1 MSIMSGLKSLINK
14 KAAMRTAVGVAAT
27 VSAASI
33 VNDSMGIMEASHTV
47 EHHAKTINGHA
58 NLAARILEIDRNQL
72 VNTNYL
78 RLASTIDDYL
88 TGRTDELH
96 IDPSMFGTAEAVTAE
111 SQPDLDPR
119 AAEAAKNI
127 TGMIQSSLESEK
139 DDNVSE
145 SPTNVVDFTSLIKA
159 AASEDV
165 SKILNSEKS
174 HIEKSSN
181 IAPPKT
187 TTAKEADKEV
197 KEVKEVKYIKETK
210 DVKEVKE
217 VKDVKDVPEIKEASK
232 IEDVKRHDEDHLD
245 EAVDTDLKKAAKIED
260 KKSVDTSGLLDALNE
275 SRAESIEKSN
285 DQEYVSEIDNN
296 KVEDHSTDQQAEHVT
311 QSEENRIEESPKSET
326 VEEIKS
332 DQSEIATSTS
342 EPSQDS
348 KDLETE
354 VHGSMKIDIAVEYAN
369 HHRLADFVV
378 IKETTGVRKSDG
390 SIEWSPVEFTK
401 DDLPADFKK
410 SDLLKR
416 AEFVNPEFKATYL
429 PSEERSVV
437 QDKLTMRS
445 LAGKKKESDKI
456 SSRKIILKSENGE
469 VLQEI
474 NQDSNAK
481 TISIP
486 REIGRFYTDIE
497 NVDYEDKDIE
507 IVYQERYQE
516 VSEIVDYNV
525 KDVDEEDNVINEYKK
540 SVSIVKQIDKSKN
553 MVLSTNEEEAANS
566 LDQEDLD
573 GYEKV
578 DRIIDY
584 SNRSII
590 RKFRKVVSIDHVVEP
605 DVDDIDSPLDL
616 SAKRVKEVSDQKL
629 SSIPTLS
636 NRAEYSKY
644 TSINDFDSDLLDRNI
659 ISDLVFELS
668 DGTYSEQDS
677 DKILRP
683 SRYSTKLV
691 ELNNRFTDRM
701 IERINDFRRSL
712 GLREVSKQPL
722 TLAQERMY
730 ASHVIYNYLA
740 NDHSSSKINDI
751 YKGEL
756 NVLRRESMQPVHKLK
771 TASQYL
777 TPEAVADSMFRS
789 ILNEST
795 SYLTQDGGETGHLE
809 QLIDPEVKTVYA
821 GMFVGDYL
829 KTEQQIQMADRIVSA
844 GSLNDYSISTT
855 LQYYK

>member
-33 VNDSMGIMEASHTV
+33 VNDSMGIMEASTTV

-88 TGRTDELH
+88 TGKTEELH
-96 IDPSMFGTAEAVTAE
+96 IDPSMFGTAEAVTTDN
-111 SQPDLDPR
+111 QPDLDPR

-127 TGMIQSSLESEK
+127 TSMIQSSLDSEK
-139 DDNVSE
+139 DENVSE
-145 SPTNVVDFTSLIKA
+145 TPTNVVDFTSMIKA

-165 SKILNSEKS
+165 SKIVNIEKA

-181 IAPPKT
+181 IAPPTSK
-187 TTAKEADKEV
+187 ASESLDSKEAKTVTEIKEV
-197 KEVKEVKYIKETK
+197 KSADESKNVETST
-210 DVKEVKE
+210 EM
-217 VKDVKDVPEIKEASK
+217 KEAK
-232 IEDVKRHDEDHLD
+232 TIEDVKESKEDS
-245 EAVDTDLKKAAKIED
+245 EDLKKVAEITESKV
-260 KKSVDTSGLLDALNE
+260 VDTSRLQDALNE
-275 SRAESIEKSN
+275 SKSGSVDENVTSSEDRA
-285 DQEYVSEIDNN
+285 SEDDRHEEVVN
-296 KVEDHSTDQQAEHVT
+296 
-311 QSEENRIEESPKSET
+311 SEESKIEENTSANDHETSADQSRDRIEVDETPQISET
-326 VEEIKS
+326 KVK
-332 DQSEIATSTS
+332 
-342 EPSQDS
+342 
-348 KDLETE
+348 
-354 VHGSMKIDIAVEYAN
+354 GSMKIEISVEYAN
-369 HHRLADFVV
+369 HHRLTEFVV
-378 IKETTGVRKSDG
+378 VKETSGVRKSDG

-401 DDLPADFKK
+401 EDLPREFKN
-410 SDLLKR
+410 SELLNR
-416 AEFVNPEFKATYL
+416 AELVNPDFKATYL
-429 PSEERSVV
+429 PTEERSVV
-437 QDKLTMRS
+437 QDRLTMRS
-445 LAGKKKESDKI
+445 LANKKKDPIVETKT
-456 SSRKIILKSENGE
+456 RKITLKTESGE
-469 VLQEI
+469 VLREI
-474 NQDSNAK
+474 TQDSNSS

-486 REIGRFYTDIE
+486 REIDEFYTDIE
-497 NVDYEDKDIE
+497 NVNYEDRDIE
-507 IVYQERYQE
+507 IVYQSKYQE

-540 SVSIVKQIDKSKN
+540 SVSIVKKIDKSKN
-553 MVLSTNEEEAANS
+553 MILSTNENEAVES
-566 LDQEDLD
+566 LEDEDID
-573 GYEKV
+573 GYEKI
-578 DRIIDY
+578 DRIVDH
-584 SNRSII
+584 SNRSIT
-590 RKFRKVVSIDHVVEP
+590 RRFRKVVSIDHVTKPE
-605 DVDDIDSPLDL
+605 VDDIDSPLDL
-616 SAKRVKEVSDQKL
+616 SAKRVKEVSDEKL

-668 DGTYSEQDS
+668 DGSYSEEHS
-677 DKILRP
+677 DKSLRP

-701 IERINDFRRSL
+701 IERINDFRRSI

-740 NDHSSSKINDI
+740 NNHSSSKINDI
-751 YKGEL
+751 YKEEL

-809 QLIDPEVKTVYA
+809 QLLDPEVKTVYA
-821 GMFVGDYL
+821 GMFVGDYS
-829 KTEQQIQMADRIVSA
+829 KTEQQIEMLGKFVST

>member
-33 VNDSMGIMEASHTV
+33 VNDSMGIMEASTTV

-88 TGRTDELH
+88 TGKTEELH
-96 IDPSMFGTAEAVTAE
+96 IDPSMFGTAEAVTTDN
-111 SQPDLDPR
+111 QPDLDPR

-127 TGMIQSSLESEK
+127 TSMIQSSLDSEK
-139 DDNVSE
+139 DENVSE
-145 SPTNVVDFTSLIKA
+145 TPTNVVDFTSMIKA

-165 SKILNSEKS
+165 SKIVNNEKA

-181 IAPPKT
+181 IAPPTSKT
-187 TTAKEADKEV
+187 SESLDSKEAKTVTEIKEV
-197 KEVKEVKYIKETK
+197 KSADESKNVETST
-210 DVKEVKE
+210 EM
-217 VKDVKDVPEIKEASK
+217 KEAK
-232 IEDVKRHDEDHLD
+232 TIEDVKESKEDS
-245 EAVDTDLKKAAKIED
+245 EDLKKVAEITESKV
-260 KKSVDTSGLLDALNE
+260 VDTSRLQDALNE
-275 SRAESIEKSN
+275 SKSGSVDENVTSSEDRA
-285 DQEYVSEIDNN
+285 SEDDRHEEVVN
-296 KVEDHSTDQQAEHVT
+296 
-311 QSEENRIEESPKSET
+311 SEESKIEENTSANDHETSADQSRDRIEVDETPQISET
-326 VEEIKS
+326 KVK
-332 DQSEIATSTS
+332 
-342 EPSQDS
+342 
-348 KDLETE
+348 
-354 VHGSMKIDIAVEYAN
+354 GSMKIEISVEYAN
-369 HHRLADFVV
+369 HHRLTEFVV
-378 IKETTGVRKSDG
+378 VKETSGVRKSDG
-390 SIEWSPVEFTK
+390 SIEWSPVEFMK
-401 DDLPADFKK
+401 EDLPREFKN
-410 SDLLKR
+410 SELLNR
-416 AEFVNPEFKATYL
+416 AELVNPDFKATYL
-429 PSEERSVV
+429 PTEERSVV
-437 QDKLTMRS
+437 QDRLTMRS
-445 LAGKKKESDKI
+445 LANKKKDPIVETKT
-456 SSRKIILKSENGE
+456 RKITLKTESGE
-469 VLQEI
+469 VLREI
-474 NQDSNAK
+474 TQDSNSS

-486 REIGRFYTDIE
+486 REIDGFYTDIE
-497 NVDYEDKDIE
+497 NVNYEDRDIE
-507 IVYQERYQE
+507 IVYQSKYQE

-525 KDVDEEDNVINEYKK
+525 KDVDEEDNVIDEYKK
-540 SVSIVKQIDKSKN
+540 SVSIVKKIDKSKN
-553 MVLSTNEEEAANS
+553 MILSTNENEAVES
-566 LDQEDLD
+566 LEDEDID
-573 GYEKV
+573 GYEKI
-578 DRIIDY
+578 DRIVDH
-584 SNRSII
+584 SNRSIT
-590 RKFRKVVSIDHVVEP
+590 RRFRKVVSIDHVTKPE
-605 DVDDIDSPLDL
+605 VDDIDSPLDL
-616 SAKRVKEVSDQKL
+616 SAKRVKEVSDEKL

-668 DGTYSEQDS
+668 DGSYSEEHS
-677 DKILRP
+677 DKSLRP

-701 IERINDFRRSL
+701 IERINDFRRSI

-740 NDHSSSKINDI
+740 NNHSSSKINDI
-751 YKGEL
+751 YKEEL

-809 QLIDPEVKTVYA
+809 QLLDPEVKTVYA
-821 GMFVGDYL
+821 GMFVGDYS
-829 KTEQQIQMADRIVSA
+829 KTEQQIEMLGKFVST

>member
-33 VNDSMGIMEASHTV
+33 VNDSMGIMEASTTV

-88 TGRTDELH
+88 TGKTEELH
-96 IDPSMFGTAEAVTAE
+96 IDPSMFGTAEAVTTDN
-111 SQPDLDPR
+111 QPDLDPR

-127 TGMIQSSLESEK
+127 TSMIQSSLDSEK
-139 DDNVSE
+139 DENVSE
-145 SPTNVVDFTSLIKA
+145 TPTNVVDFTSMIKA

-165 SKILNSEKS
+165 SKIVNNEKA

-181 IAPPKT
+181 IAPPTSKT
-187 TTAKEADKEV
+187 SESLDSKEAKTVTEIKEV
-197 KEVKEVKYIKETK
+197 KSADESKNVETST
-210 DVKEVKE
+210 EM
-217 VKDVKDVPEIKEASK
+217 KEAK
-232 IEDVKRHDEDHLD
+232 TIEDVKESKEDS
-245 EAVDTDLKKAAKIED
+245 EDLKKVAEITESKV
-260 KKSVDTSGLLDALNE
+260 VDTSRLQDALNE
-275 SRAESIEKSN
+275 SKSGSVDENVTSSEDRA
-285 DQEYVSEIDNN
+285 SEDDRHEEVVN
-296 KVEDHSTDQQAEHVT
+296 
-311 QSEENRIEESPKSET
+311 SEESKIEENTSANDHETSADQSRDRIEVDETPQISET
-326 VEEIKS
+326 KVK
-332 DQSEIATSTS
+332 
-342 EPSQDS
+342 
-348 KDLETE
+348 
-354 VHGSMKIDIAVEYAN
+354 GSMKIEISVEYAN
-369 HHRLADFVV
+369 HHRLTEFVV
-378 IKETTGVRKSDG
+378 VKETSGVRKSDG

-401 DDLPADFKK
+401 EDLPREFKN
-410 SDLLKR
+410 SELLNR
-416 AEFVNPEFKATYL
+416 AELVNPDFKATYL
-429 PSEERSVV
+429 PTEERSVV
-437 QDKLTMRS
+437 QDRLTMRS
-445 LAGKKKESDKI
+445 LANKKKDPIVETKT
-456 SSRKIILKSENGE
+456 RKITLKTESGE
-469 VLQEI
+469 VLREI
-474 NQDSNAK
+474 TQDSNSS

-486 REIGRFYTDIE
+486 REIDGFYTDIE
-497 NVDYEDKDIE
+497 NVNYEDRDIE
-507 IVYQERYQE
+507 IVYQSKYQE

-540 SVSIVKQIDKSKN
+540 SVSIVKKIDKSKN
-553 MVLSTNEEEAANS
+553 MILSTNENEAVES
-566 LDQEDLD
+566 LEDEDID
-573 GYEKV
+573 GYEKI
-578 DRIIDY
+578 DRIVDH
-584 SNRSII
+584 SNRSIT
-590 RKFRKVVSIDHVVEP
+590 RRFRKVVSIDRVTEP
-605 DVDDIDSPLDL
+605 SVDDIDSPLDL
-616 SAKRVKEVSDQKL
+616 SAKRVKEVSDEKL

-668 DGTYSEQDS
+668 DGSYSEQDS
-677 DKILRP
+677 DKTLRP

-691 ELNNRFTDRM
+691 ELNNRFTERM

-751 YKGEL
+751 YKEEL

-809 QLIDPEVKTVYA
+809 QLLDPEVKTVYA
-821 GMFVGDYL
+821 GMFVGDYS
-829 KTEQQIQMADRIVSA
+829 KTEQQIEMLGKFVST

>member
-33 VNDSMGIMEASHTV
+33 VNDSMGIMEASTTV

-88 TGRTDELH
+88 TGKTEELH
-96 IDPSMFGTAEAVTAE
+96 IDPSMFGTAEAVTTDN
-111 SQPDLDPR
+111 QPDLDPR

-127 TGMIQSSLESEK
+127 TSMIQSSLDSEK
-139 DDNVSE
+139 DENVSE
-145 SPTNVVDFTSLIKA
+145 APTNVVDFTSMIKA

-165 SKILNSEKS
+165 SKIVNNEKA

-181 IAPPKT
+181 IAPPTSKT
-187 TTAKEADKEV
+187 SESLDSKEAKTVTEIKEV
-197 KEVKEVKYIKETK
+197 KSSE
-210 DVKEVKE
+210 
-217 VKDVKDVPEIKEASK
+217 EIKNVKTSTEMKEAK
-232 IEDVKRHDEDHLD
+232 TIEDVKESK
-245 EAVDTDLKKAAKIED
+245 ESSEDLKKVAEITESKVI
-260 KKSVDTSGLLDALNE
+260 DTSRLQDALNE
-275 SRAESIEKSN
+275 SKSGSIDENVTSSEDRAA
-285 DQEYVSEIDNN
+285 
-296 KVEDHSTDQQAEHVT
+296 EDDRHEEVVN
-311 QSEENRIEESPKSET
+311 SEESEIEESTSANDHDTSADQSRDRIEVNETPRISET
-326 VEEIKS
+326 QVK
-332 DQSEIATSTS
+332 
-342 EPSQDS
+342 
-348 KDLETE
+348 
-354 VHGSMKIDIAVEYAN
+354 GSMKIEISVEYAN
-369 HHRLADFVV
+369 HHRLTEFVV
-378 IKETTGVRKSDG
+378 VKETSGVRKSDG

-401 DDLPADFKK
+401 EDLPREFKN
-410 SDLLKR
+410 SELLNR
-416 AEFVNPEFKATYL
+416 AELVNPDFKATYL
-429 PSEERSVV
+429 PTEERSVV
-437 QDKLTMRS
+437 QDRLTMRS
-445 LAGKKKESDKI
+445 LANKKKDPAVETKT
-456 SSRKIILKSENGE
+456 RKITLKTESGE
-469 VLQEI
+469 VLREI
-474 NQDSNAK
+474 TQDSNSS

-486 REIGRFYTDIE
+486 REIDGFYTDIE
-497 NVDYEDKDIE
+497 NVNYEDRDIE
-507 IVYQERYQE
+507 IVYQSKYQE

-540 SVSIVKQIDKSKN
+540 SVSIVKKIDKSKN
-553 MVLSTNEEEAANS
+553 MILSTNENEAVES
-566 LDQEDLD
+566 LEDEDID
-573 GYEKV
+573 GYEKIDRIV
-578 DRIIDY
+578 DR
-584 SNRSII
+584 SNRSIT
-590 RKFRKVVSIDHVVEP
+590 RRFRKVVSIDRVTEP
-605 DVDDIDSPLDL
+605 SVDDIDSPLDL
-616 SAKRVKEVSDQKL
+616 SAKRVKEVSDEKL

-668 DGTYSEQDS
+668 DGSYSEEHS
-677 DKILRP
+677 DKSLRP

-701 IERINDFRRSL
+701 IERINDFRRSI
-712 GLREVSKQPL
+712 GLKEVSKQPL

-740 NDHSSSKINDI
+740 NNHSSSKINDI
-751 YKGEL
+751 YKEEL

-809 QLIDPEVKTVYA
+809 QLLDPEVKTVYA
-821 GMFVGDYL
+821 GMFVGDYS
-829 KTEQQIQMADRIVSA
+829 KTEQQIEMLGKFVST

>member
-33 VNDSMGIMEASHTV
+33 VNDSMGIMEASTTV

-88 TGRTDELH
+88 TGKTEELH
-96 IDPSMFGTAEAVTAE
+96 IDPSMFGTAEAVTTDN
-111 SQPDLDPR
+111 QPDLDPR

-127 TGMIQSSLESEK
+127 TSMIQSSLDSEK
-139 DDNVSE
+139 DENVSE
-145 SPTNVVDFTSLIKA
+145 APTNVVDFTSMIKA

-165 SKILNSEKS
+165 SKIVNNEKA

-181 IAPPKT
+181 IAPPTSKT
-187 TTAKEADKEV
+187 SESLDSKEV
-197 KEVKEVKYIKETK
+197 KTVTEIKEVKSSEESKN
-210 DVKEVKE
+210 VKTSTEM
-217 VKDVKDVPEIKEASK
+217 KEAK
-232 IEDVKRHDEDHLD
+232 TIEDVKESK
-245 EAVDTDLKKAAKIED
+245 ESSEDLKKVAEIAESKV
-260 KKSVDTSGLLDALNE
+260 VDTSRLQDALNE
-275 SRAESIEKSN
+275 SKSRSVDENVTSSEDRAAEDDRHEEVVNSKESK
-285 DQEYVSEIDNN
+285 
-296 KVEDHSTDQQAEHVT
+296 
-311 QSEENRIEESPKSET
+311 IEES
-326 VEEIKS
+326 
-332 DQSEIATSTS
+332 TSAN
-342 EPSQDS
+342 
-348 KDLETE
+348 DLETSADQSRDRIE
-354 VHGSMKIDIAVEYAN
+354 VNETSRISETQVKGSMKIEISVEYAN
-369 HHRLADFVV
+369 HHRLTEFVV
-378 IKETTGVRKSDG
+378 VKETSGVRKSDG

-401 DDLPADFKK
+401 EDLPKEFKN
-410 SDLLKR
+410 SELLNR
-416 AEFVNPEFKATYL
+416 AELVNPDFKATYL
-429 PSEERSVV
+429 PTEERSVV
-437 QDKLTMRS
+437 QDRLTMRS
-445 LAGKKKESDKI
+445 LANKKKDRVDETKT
-456 SSRKIILKSENGE
+456 RKITLKTESGE
-469 VLQEI
+469 VLREI
-474 NQDSNAK
+474 TQDSNSS

-486 REIGRFYTDIE
+486 REIDGFYTDIE
-497 NVDYEDKDIE
+497 NVNYEDRDIE
-507 IVYQERYQE
+507 IVYQSKYQE

-540 SVSIVKQIDKSKN
+540 SVSIVKKIDKSKN
-553 MVLSTNEEEAANS
+553 MILSTNDNEAVES
-566 LDQEDLD
+566 LEDEGID
-573 GYEKV
+573 GYEKI
-578 DRIIDY
+578 DRIVDH
-584 SNRSII
+584 SNRSIT
-590 RKFRKVVSIDHVVEP
+590 RRFRKVVSIDHVIEP
-605 DVDDIDSPLDL
+605 TVDDIDSPLDL
-616 SAKRVKEVSDQKL
+616 SAKRVKEVSDEKL

-668 DGTYSEQDS
+668 DGSYSEEHS
-677 DKILRP
+677 DKSLRP

-701 IERINDFRRSL
+701 IERINDFRRSI

-740 NDHSSSKINDI
+740 NNHSSSKINDI
-751 YKGEL
+751 YKEEL

-809 QLIDPEVKTVYA
+809 QLLDPEVKTVYA
-821 GMFVGDYL
+821 GMFVGDYS
-829 KTEQQIQMADRIVSA
+829 KTEQQIEMLGKFVST

>member
-33 VNDSMGIMEASHTV
+33 VNDSMGIMEASTTV

-88 TGRTDELH
+88 TGKTEELH
-96 IDPSMFGTAEAVTAE
+96 IDPSMFGTAEAVTTDN
-111 SQPDLDPR
+111 QPDLDPR

-127 TGMIQSSLESEK
+127 TSMIQSSLDSEK
-139 DDNVSE
+139 DENVSE
-145 SPTNVVDFTSLIKA
+145 TPTNVVDFTSMIKA

-165 SKILNSEKS
+165 SKIVNNEKA

-181 IAPPKT
+181 IAPPTNKT
-187 TTAKEADKEV
+187 SESLDSKEAKTVTEIKEV
-197 KEVKEVKYIKETK
+197 KSSEESKNVKTSTEM
-210 DVKEVKE
+210 
-217 VKDVKDVPEIKEASK
+217 KEAK
-232 IEDVKRHDEDHLD
+232 TIEDVKESK
-245 EAVDTDLKKAAKIED
+245 ESSEDLKKVAEITESKV
-260 KKSVDTSGLLDALNE
+260 VDTSRLQDALNE
-275 SRAESIEKSN
+275 SKSRSVDENVTSSEDRAA
-285 DQEYVSEIDNN
+285 
-296 KVEDHSTDQQAEHVT
+296 EDDRREEVVN
-311 QSEENRIEESPKSET
+311 SEESKIEESTSANDHDTSADQSRDRIEVNETPRISET
-326 VEEIKS
+326 QVK
-332 DQSEIATSTS
+332 
-342 EPSQDS
+342 
-348 KDLETE
+348 
-354 VHGSMKIDIAVEYAN
+354 GSMKIEISVEYAN
-369 HHRLADFVV
+369 HHRLTEFVV
-378 IKETTGVRKSDG
+378 VKETSGVRKSDG

-401 DDLPADFKK
+401 EDLPKEFKN
-410 SDLLKR
+410 SELLNR
-416 AEFVNPEFKATYL
+416 AELVNPDFKATYL
-429 PSEERSVV
+429 PTEERSVV
-437 QDKLTMRS
+437 QDRLTMRS
-445 LAGKKKESDKI
+445 LANKKKDPAVETKT
-456 SSRKIILKSENGE
+456 RKITLKTESGE
-469 VLQEI
+469 VLREI
-474 NQDSNAK
+474 TQDSNSS

-486 REIGRFYTDIE
+486 REIDGFYTDIE
-497 NVDYEDKDIE
+497 NVNYEDRDIE
-507 IVYQERYQE
+507 IVYQSKYQE

-540 SVSIVKQIDKSKN
+540 SVSIVKKIDKSKN
-553 MVLSTNEEEAANS
+553 MILSTNENEAVES
-566 LDQEDLD
+566 LEDEDID
-573 GYEKV
+573 GYEKI
-578 DRIIDY
+578 DRIVDY
-584 SNRSII
+584 SNRSIT
-590 RKFRKVVSIDHVVEP
+590 RRFRKVVSIDRVTEP
-605 DVDDIDSPLDL
+605 SVDDIDSPLDL
-616 SAKRVKEVSDQKL
+616 SAKRVKEVSDEKL

-668 DGTYSEQDS
+668 DGSYSEEHS
-677 DKILRP
+677 DKSLRP

-701 IERINDFRRSL
+701 IERINDFRRSI
-712 GLREVSKQPL
+712 GLKEVSKQPL

-740 NDHSSSKINDI
+740 NNHSSSKINDI
-751 YKGEL
+751 YKEEL

-809 QLIDPEVKTVYA
+809 QLLDPEVKTVYA
-821 GMFVGDYL
+821 GMFVGDYS
-829 KTEQQIQMADRIVSA
+829 KTEQQIEMLGKFVST

>member
-33 VNDSMGIMEASHTV
+33 VNDSMGIMEASTTV

-88 TGRTDELH
+88 TGKTEELH
-96 IDPSMFGTAEAVTAE
+96 IDPSMFGTAEAVTTDN
-111 SQPDLDPR
+111 QPDLDPR

-127 TGMIQSSLESEK
+127 TSMIQSSLDSEK
-139 DDNVSE
+139 DENVSE
-145 SPTNVVDFTSLIKA
+145 TPTNVVDFTSMIKA

-165 SKILNSEKS
+165 SKIVNNEKA

-181 IAPPKT
+181 IAPPTSKT
-187 TTAKEADKEV
+187 SESLDSKEAKTVTEIKEV
-197 KEVKEVKYIKETK
+197 KSADESKNVETST
-210 DVKEVKE
+210 EM
-217 VKDVKDVPEIKEASK
+217 KEAK
-232 IEDVKRHDEDHLD
+232 TIEDVKESKEDS
-245 EAVDTDLKKAAKIED
+245 EDLKKVAEITESKV
-260 KKSVDTSGLLDALNE
+260 VDTSRLQDALNE
-275 SRAESIEKSN
+275 SKSGSVDENVTSSEDRA
-285 DQEYVSEIDNN
+285 SEDDRHEEVVN
-296 KVEDHSTDQQAEHVT
+296 
-311 QSEENRIEESPKSET
+311 SEESKIEENTSANDHETSADQSRDRIEVDETPQISET
-326 VEEIKS
+326 KVK
-332 DQSEIATSTS
+332 
-342 EPSQDS
+342 
-348 KDLETE
+348 
-354 VHGSMKIDIAVEYAN
+354 GSMKIEISVEYAN
-369 HHRLADFVV
+369 HHRLTEFVV
-378 IKETTGVRKSDG
+378 VKETSGVRKSDG

-401 DDLPADFKK
+401 EDLPREFKN
-410 SDLLKR
+410 SELLNR
-416 AEFVNPEFKATYL
+416 AELVNPDFKATYL
-429 PSEERSVV
+429 PTEERSVV
-437 QDKLTMRS
+437 QDRLTMRS
-445 LAGKKKESDKI
+445 LANKKKDPIVETKT
-456 SSRKIILKSENGE
+456 RKITLKTESGE
-469 VLQEI
+469 VLREI
-474 NQDSNAK
+474 TQDSNSS

-486 REIGRFYTDIE
+486 REIDGFYTDIE
-497 NVDYEDKDIE
+497 NVNYEDRDIE
-507 IVYQERYQE
+507 IVYQSKYQE

-525 KDVDEEDNVINEYKK
+525 KDVDEEDNVIDEYKK
-540 SVSIVKQIDKSKN
+540 SVSIVKKIDKSKN
-553 MVLSTNEEEAANS
+553 MILSTNENEAVES
-566 LDQEDLD
+566 LEDEDID
-573 GYEKV
+573 GYEKI
-578 DRIIDY
+578 DRIVDH
-584 SNRSII
+584 SNRSIT
-590 RKFRKVVSIDHVVEP
+590 RRFRKVVSIDHVTKPE
-605 DVDDIDSPLDL
+605 VDDIDSPLDL
-616 SAKRVKEVSDQKL
+616 SAKRVKEVSDEKL

-668 DGTYSEQDS
+668 DGSYSEEHS
-677 DKILRP
+677 DKSLRP

-701 IERINDFRRSL
+701 IERINDFRRSI

-740 NDHSSSKINDI
+740 NNHSSSKINDI
-751 YKGEL
+751 YKEEL

-809 QLIDPEVKTVYA
+809 QLLDPEVKTVYA
-821 GMFVGDYL
+821 GMFVGDYS
-829 KTEQQIQMADRIVSA
+829 KTEQQIEMLGKFVST

>member
-33 VNDSMGIMEASHTV
+33 VNDSMGIMEASTTV

-88 TGRTDELH
+88 TGKTEELH
-96 IDPSMFGTAEAVTAE
+96 IDPSMFGAAEAVTTDN
-111 SQPDLDPR
+111 QPDLDPR

-127 TGMIQSSLESEK
+127 TSMIQSSLDSEK
-139 DDNVSE
+139 DENVSE
-145 SPTNVVDFTSLIKA
+145 APTNVVDFTSMIKA

-165 SKILNSEKS
+165 SKIVNNEKA

-181 IAPPKT
+181 IAPPTSKT
-187 TTAKEADKEV
+187 SESLDSKEAKTVTEIKEV
-197 KEVKEVKYIKETK
+197 KSLEESKNVKTSTEM
-210 DVKEVKE
+210 
-217 VKDVKDVPEIKEASK
+217 KEAK
-232 IEDVKRHDEDHLD
+232 TIEDVKESK
-245 EAVDTDLKKAAKIED
+245 ESSEDLKKVAEITESKV
-260 KKSVDTSGLLDALNE
+260 VDTSRLQDALNE
-275 SRAESIEKSN
+275 SKSGSIDENVTSSEDRAA
-285 DQEYVSEIDNN
+285 
-296 KVEDHSTDQQAEHVT
+296 EDDRHEEVVN
-311 QSEENRIEESPKSET
+311 SEESKIEESTSANEHDTSADQSRDRIEVNETPRISET
-326 VEEIKS
+326 QVK
-332 DQSEIATSTS
+332 
-342 EPSQDS
+342 
-348 KDLETE
+348 
-354 VHGSMKIDIAVEYAN
+354 GSMKIEISVEYAN
-369 HHRLADFVV
+369 HHRLTEIVV
-378 IKETTGVRKSDG
+378 VKETSGVRKSDG

-401 DDLPADFKK
+401 EDLPREFKN
-410 SDLLKR
+410 SELLNR
-416 AEFVNPEFKATYL
+416 AELVNPDFKATYL
-429 PSEERSVV
+429 PTEERSVV
-437 QDKLTMRS
+437 QDRLTMRS
-445 LAGKKKESDKI
+445 LANKKKDPAVETKT
-456 SSRKIILKSENGE
+456 RKITLKTESGE
-469 VLQEI
+469 VLREI
-474 NQDSNAK
+474 TQDSNSS

-486 REIGRFYTDIE
+486 REIDGFYTDIE
-497 NVDYEDKDIE
+497 NVNYEDRDIE
-507 IVYQERYQE
+507 IVYQSKYQE

-540 SVSIVKQIDKSKN
+540 SVSIVKKIDKSKN
-553 MVLSTNEEEAANS
+553 MILSTNENEAVES
-566 LDQEDLD
+566 LEDED
-573 GYEKV
+573 IEGYEKI
-578 DRIIDY
+578 DRIVDH
-584 SNRSII
+584 SNRSIT
-590 RKFRKVVSIDHVVEP
+590 RRFRKVVSIDRVTEP
-605 DVDDIDSPLDL
+605 SVDDIDSPLDL
-616 SAKRVKEVSDQKL
+616 SAKRVKEVSDEKL

-668 DGTYSEQDS
+668 DGSYSEEHS
-677 DKILRP
+677 DKSLRP

-701 IERINDFRRSL
+701 IERINDFRRSI
-712 GLREVSKQPL
+712 GLKEVSKQPL

-740 NDHSSSKINDI
+740 NNHSSSKINDI
-751 YKGEL
+751 YKEEL

-809 QLIDPEVKTVYA
+809 QLLDPEVKTVYA
-821 GMFVGDYL
+821 GMFVGDYS
-829 KTEQQIQMADRIVSA
+829 KTEQQIEMLGKFVST

>member
-88 TGRTDELH
+88 TGKTDKLH
-96 IDPSMFGTAEAVTAE
+96 IDPSMFGTADAITAE

-127 TGMIQSSLESEK
+127 TDLIQSTIEDEK

-145 SPTNVVDFTSLIKA
+145 TPTNVVDFTSMIKL
-159 AASEDV
+159 AASEDA
-165 SKILNSEKS
+165 SKILNPEKS

-181 IAPPKT
+181 IAPPET
-187 TTAKEADKEV
+187 NQPKEDLK
-197 KEVKEVKYIKETK
+197 K
-210 DVKEVKE
+210 DVKE
-217 VKDVKDVPEIKEASK
+217 DSEIKSASE
-232 IEDVKRHDEDHLD
+232 IE
-245 EAVDTDLKKAAKIED
+245 DLKKSVDNDLKKDTKVED
-260 KKSVDTSGLLDALNE
+260 KKSDDTSGLVEALNE
-275 SRAESIEKSN
+275 SIDRSNSQEDVSKNDTVESS
-285 DQEYVSEIDNN
+285 
-296 KVEDHSTDQQAEHVT
+296 KVEDQLADQLTNEIDDSKMSQDHQNEIHG
-311 QSEENRIEESPKSET
+311 SIKLEIT
-326 VEEIKS
+326 VEYGNHRRI
-332 DQSEIATSTS
+332 
-342 EPSQDS
+342 
-348 KDLETE
+348 TE
-354 VHGSMKIDIAVEYAN
+354 FA
-369 HHRLADFVV
+369 V
-378 IKETTGVRKSDG
+378 IKETTGVRRSDG
-390 SIEWSPVEFTK
+390 SIEWNPVEFTK
-401 DDLPADFKK
+401 DDLPKKFKN
-410 SDLLKR
+410 SDIWNR
-416 AEFVNPEFKATYL
+416 AELVNPEFKATYT
-429 PSEERSVV
+429 PDKERSVI

-445 LAGKKKESDKI
+445 LESKKKESEVKS
-456 SSRKIILKSENGE
+456 SSRKITLKSESGE

-474 NQDSNAK
+474 NQDSNSE

-486 REIGRFYTDIE
+486 REIGRFYTDVE
-497 NVDYEDKDIE
+497 NVTYDDKDIE
-507 IVYQERYQE
+507 IIYKERYQE

-525 KDVDEEDNVINEYKK
+525 KDIDEEDNVINEYRR
-540 SVSIVKQIDKSKN
+540 SVSIVKQIDRSKN
-553 MVLSTNEEEAANS
+553 MILSTNEDQAVES

-573 GYEKV
+573 GYEKI
-578 DRIIDY
+578 DRIVDH

-590 RKFRKVVSIDHVVEP
+590 RKFRKVASVDQVVESSSGK
-605 DVDDIDSPLDL
+605 DSLQDL
-616 SAKRVKEVSDQKL
+616 TAKKVKEVSDEKL
-629 SSIPTLS
+629 TSIPTLS

-644 TSINDFDSDLLDRNI
+644 TSINDFDSDLLDQNV

-668 DGTYSEQDS
+668 NGSYSEQES
-677 DKILRP
+677 DKTLRP
-683 SRYSTKLV
+683 SKYSTKLV

-712 GLREVSKQPL
+712 GLKEVSKQPL

-740 NDHSSSKINDI
+740 NDHSSSKINDL
-751 YKGEL
+751 YKEEL
-756 NVLRRESMQPVHKLK
+756 NVIRRESMQPVHSLK

-821 GMFVGDYL
+821 GMFIGNYS
-829 KTEQQIQMADRIVSA
+829 KTEQRIEMLDKIVSA

>member
-33 VNDSMGIMEASHTV
+33 VNDSMRIMEASHTV

-88 TGRTDELH
+88 TGKTDKLH
-96 IDPSMFGTAEAVTAE
+96 IDPSMFGTADAITAE

-127 TGMIQSSLESEK
+127 TDLIQSTIEDEK

-145 SPTNVVDFTSLIKA
+145 TPTNVVDFTSMIKR
-159 AASEDV
+159 AASEDA
-165 SKILNSEKS
+165 SKILNPEKS

-181 IAPPKT
+181 IAPPET
-187 TTAKEADKEV
+187 NQSKEDLR
-197 KEVKEVKYIKETK
+197 K
-210 DVKEVKE
+210 DVKEDSEMKSVSE
-217 VKDVKDVPEIKEASK
+217 
-232 IEDVKRHDEDHLD
+232 IEDVKKSDDN
-245 EAVDTDLKKAAKIED
+245 DLKKAARVED
-260 KKSVDTSGLLDALNE
+260 MKTDDTSSLEEALNKSIDRWNSQEDVSKNDTVE
-275 SRAESIEKSN
+275 SS
-285 DQEYVSEIDNN
+285 
-296 KVEDHSTDQQAEHVT
+296 KVEDQLADQLTNEIDDSKMSQDHQNEIHSSIKLE
-311 QSEENRIEESPKSET
+311 IT
-326 VEEIKS
+326 VEYGNHRRI
-332 DQSEIATSTS
+332 
-342 EPSQDS
+342 
-348 KDLETE
+348 TE
-354 VHGSMKIDIAVEYAN
+354 FAV
-369 HHRLADFVV
+369 V
-378 IKETTGVRKSDG
+378 KETTGVRRSDG
-390 SIEWSPVEFTK
+390 SIEWNPVEFTK
-401 DDLPADFKK
+401 DDFPKKFKN
-410 SDLLKR
+410 SDIWNR
-416 AEFVNPEFKATYL
+416 AELVNPEFKATYT
-429 PSEERSVV
+429 PDKERSVI

-445 LAGKKKESDKI
+445 LESKKKESEKI
-456 SSRKIILKSENGE
+456 SSRKITLKSESGE
-469 VLQEI
+469 ILQEI
-474 NQDSNAK
+474 NQDSNSK

-486 REIGRFYTDIE
+486 REIGRFYTDVE
-497 NVDYEDKDIE
+497 NVTYEDKDIE
-507 IVYQERYQE
+507 IIYKERYQE

-525 KDVDEEDNVINEYKK
+525 KDIDEEDNIINEYRR
-540 SVSIVKQIDKSKN
+540 SVSIVKQIDRSKN
-553 MVLSTNEEEAANS
+553 MILSTNEDQAVES

-573 GYEKV
+573 GYERI
-578 DRIIDY
+578 DRIVDH

-590 RKFRKVVSIDHVVEP
+590 RKFRKVASVDQVVESYSGK
-605 DVDDIDSPLDL
+605 DSLQDL
-616 SAKRVKEVSDQKL
+616 TAKRVKEVSDEKL

-644 TSINDFDSDLLDRNI
+644 TSINDFDSDLLDQNV

-668 DGTYSEQDS
+668 NGSYSEQES
-677 DKILRP
+677 DKTLRP
-683 SRYSTKLV
+683 SKYSTKLV

-712 GLREVSKQPL
+712 GLREVSEQPL

-740 NDHSSSKINDI
+740 NDHSSSKINDL
-751 YKGEL
+751 YKEEL
-756 NVLRRESMQPVHKLK
+756 NVLRRESMQPVHSLK

-821 GMFVGDYL
+821 GMFIGNYL
-829 KTEQQIQMADRIVSA
+829 KTEQHIEMLDKIVSA

>member
-33 VNDSMGIMEASHTV
+33 VNDSMGIMEASTTV

-88 TGRTDELH
+88 TGKTKELH
-96 IDPSMFGTAEAVTAE
+96 IDPSMFGTAEAVTTDN
-111 SQPDLDPR
+111 QPDLDPR

-127 TGMIQSSLESEK
+127 TSMIQSSLDSEK
-139 DDNVSE
+139 DENVSE
-145 SPTNVVDFTSLIKA
+145 TPTNVVDFTSMIKA

-165 SKILNSEKS
+165 SKIVNNEKA

-181 IAPPKT
+181 IAPPTSKT
-187 TTAKEADKEV
+187 SESLDSKEAKTVTEIKEV
-197 KEVKEVKYIKETK
+197 KSADESKNVETST
-210 DVKEVKE
+210 EM
-217 VKDVKDVPEIKEASK
+217 KEAK
-232 IEDVKRHDEDHLD
+232 TIEDVKESKEDS
-245 EAVDTDLKKAAKIED
+245 EDLKKVAEITESKV
-260 KKSVDTSGLLDALNE
+260 VDTSRLQDALNE
-275 SRAESIEKSN
+275 SKSGSVDENVTSSEDRA
-285 DQEYVSEIDNN
+285 SEDDRHEEVVN
-296 KVEDHSTDQQAEHVT
+296 
-311 QSEENRIEESPKSET
+311 SEESKIEENTSANDHETSADQSRDRIEVDETPQISET
-326 VEEIKS
+326 KVK
-332 DQSEIATSTS
+332 
-342 EPSQDS
+342 
-348 KDLETE
+348 
-354 VHGSMKIDIAVEYAN
+354 GSMKIEISVEYAN
-369 HHRLADFVV
+369 HHRLTEFVV
-378 IKETTGVRKSDG
+378 VKETSGVRKSDG

-401 DDLPADFKK
+401 EDLPREFKN
-410 SDLLKR
+410 SELLNR
-416 AEFVNPEFKATYL
+416 AELVNPDFKATYL
-429 PSEERSVV
+429 PTEERSVV
-437 QDKLTMRS
+437 QDRLTMRS
-445 LAGKKKESDKI
+445 LANKKKDPIVETKT
-456 SSRKIILKSENGE
+456 RKITLKTESGE
-469 VLQEI
+469 VLREI
-474 NQDSNAK
+474 TQDSNSS

-486 REIGRFYTDIE
+486 REIDGFYTDIE
-497 NVDYEDKDIE
+497 NVNYEDRDIE
-507 IVYQERYQE
+507 IVYQSKYQE

-540 SVSIVKQIDKSKN
+540 SVSIVKKIDKSKN
-553 MVLSTNEEEAANS
+553 MILSTNENEAVES
-566 LDQEDLD
+566 LEDEDID
-573 GYEKV
+573 GYEKI
-578 DRIIDY
+578 DRIVDH
-584 SNRSII
+584 SNRSIT
-590 RKFRKVVSIDHVVEP
+590 RRFRKVVSIDRVTEP
-605 DVDDIDSPLDL
+605 SVDDIDSPLDL
-616 SAKRVKEVSDQKL
+616 SAKRVKEVSDEKL

-668 DGTYSEQDS
+668 DGAYSEEHS
-677 DKILRP
+677 DKSLRP

-701 IERINDFRRSL
+701 IERINDFRRSI

-740 NDHSSSKINDI
+740 NNHSSSKINDI

-809 QLIDPEVKTVYA
+809 QLLDPEVKTVYA
-821 GMFVGDYL
+821 GMFVGDYS
-829 KTEQQIQMADRIVSA
+829 KTEQQIEMLGKFVST

>member
-33 VNDSMGIMEASHTV
+33 VNDSMGIMEASTTV

-88 TGRTDELH
+88 TGKTEELH
-96 IDPSMFGTAEAVTAE
+96 IDPSMFGTAEAVTTDN
-111 SQPDLDPR
+111 QPDLDPR

-127 TGMIQSSLESEK
+127 TSVIQSSLDSEK
-139 DDNVSE
+139 DENVSE
-145 SPTNVVDFTSLIKA
+145 APTNVVDFTSMIKA

-165 SKILNSEKS
+165 SKIVNNEKA

-181 IAPPKT
+181 IAPPTSKT
-187 TTAKEADKEV
+187 SESLDSKEAKTVTEIKEV
-197 KEVKEVKYIKETK
+197 KSSEESKNVKTSTEM
-210 DVKEVKE
+210 
-217 VKDVKDVPEIKEASK
+217 KEAK
-232 IEDVKRHDEDHLD
+232 TIEDVKESK
-245 EAVDTDLKKAAKIED
+245 ESSEDLKKVAEITESKV
-260 KKSVDTSGLLDALNE
+260 VDTSRLQDALNE
-275 SRAESIEKSN
+275 SKSGSIDENVTSSEDRAA
-285 DQEYVSEIDNN
+285 
-296 KVEDHSTDQQAEHVT
+296 EDDRHEEVVN
-311 QSEENRIEESPKSET
+311 SEESKIEESTSANDHDTSADQFRDRIEVNETPRISET
-326 VEEIKS
+326 QVK
-332 DQSEIATSTS
+332 
-342 EPSQDS
+342 
-348 KDLETE
+348 
-354 VHGSMKIDIAVEYAN
+354 GSMKIEISVEYAN
-369 HHRLADFVV
+369 HHRLTEFVV
-378 IKETTGVRKSDG
+378 VKETSGVRKSDG

-401 DDLPADFKK
+401 EDLPREFKN
-410 SDLLKR
+410 SELLNR
-416 AEFVNPEFKATYL
+416 AELVNPDFKATYL
-429 PSEERSVV
+429 PTEERSVV
-437 QDKLTMRS
+437 QDRLTMRS
-445 LAGKKKESDKI
+445 LANKKKDPAVETKT
-456 SSRKIILKSENGE
+456 RKITLKTESGE
-469 VLQEI
+469 VLREI
-474 NQDSNAK
+474 TQDSNSS

-486 REIGRFYTDIE
+486 REIDGFYTDIE
-497 NVDYEDKDIE
+497 NVNYEDRDIE
-507 IVYQERYQE
+507 IVYQSKYQE

-540 SVSIVKQIDKSKN
+540 SVSIVKKIDKSKN
-553 MVLSTNEEEAANS
+553 MILSTNENEAVES
-566 LDQEDLD
+566 LEDEDID
-573 GYEKV
+573 GYEKI
-578 DRIIDY
+578 DRIVDY
-584 SNRSII
+584 SNRSIT
-590 RKFRKVVSIDHVVEP
+590 RRFRKVVSIDRVTEP
-605 DVDDIDSPLDL
+605 SVDDIDSPLDL
-616 SAKRVKEVSDQKL
+616 SAKRVKEVSDEKL

-668 DGTYSEQDS
+668 DGSYSEEHS
-677 DKILRP
+677 DKSLRP

-701 IERINDFRRSL
+701 IERINDFRRSI
-712 GLREVSKQPL
+712 GLKEVSKQPL

-740 NDHSSSKINDI
+740 NNHSSSKINDI
-751 YKGEL
+751 YKEEL

-809 QLIDPEVKTVYA
+809 QLLDPEVKTVYA
-821 GMFVGDYL
+821 GMFVGDYS
-829 KTEQQIQMADRIVSA
+829 KTEQQIEMLGKFVST

>member
-14 KAAMRTAVGVAAT
+14 KAAMRTAAGVAAT

-187 TTAKEADKEV
+187 TFAKEADQESDQEVKEIKEV
-197 KEVKEVKYIKETK
+197 KEVKEVKES
-210 DVKEVKE
+210 
-217 VKDVKDVPEIKEASK
+217 PEIKEASK
-232 IEDVKRHDEDHLD
+232 IEDLKRSDKNDRSDESADS
-245 EAVDTDLKKAAKIED
+245 DLKKAAKIED
-260 KKSVDTSGLLDALNE
+260 KKSVDTSGLVDALNG

-285 DQEYVSEIDNN
+285 DQNHVSEIDNN
-296 KVEDHSTDQQAEHVT
+296 KVEDHSTDQRAEHVT
-311 QSEENRIEESPKSET
+311 QPEEDRIVESPKSET

-332 DQSEIATSTS
+332 DQSEIDTSTS

-348 KDLETE
+348 KDLENE
-354 VHGSMKIDIAVEYAN
+354 VHGSMKIDITVEYAN
-369 HHRLADFVV
+369 HHRLAEIAV
-378 IKETTGVRKSDG
+378 IKETRGVRKSDG

-410 SDLLKR
+410 SDILKR

-445 LAGKKKESDKI
+445 LAGKKNEADKI

-507 IVYQERYQE
+507 IVYHERYQE

-553 MVLSTNEEEAANS
+553 MVLSTNEEEAVKS
-566 LDQEDLD
+566 LDEEDLD

-584 SNRSII
+584 SNRSIV
-590 RKFRKVVSIDHVVEP
+590 RKFRKVVSIDHVIEP
-605 DVDDIDSPLDL
+605 TVDDIDSPLDL

-668 DGTYSEQDS
+668 DGSYSEQDS
-677 DKILRP
+677 DKTLRP

-751 YKGEL
+751 YKEEL

>member
-33 VNDSMGIMEASHTV
+33 VNDSMGIMEASTTV

-88 TGRTDELH
+88 TGKTEELH
-96 IDPSMFGTAEAVTAE
+96 IDPSMFGTAEAVTTDN
-111 SQPDLDPR
+111 QPDLDPR

-127 TGMIQSSLESEK
+127 TSMIQSSLDSEK
-139 DDNVSE
+139 DENVSE
-145 SPTNVVDFTSLIKA
+145 APTNVVDFTSMIKA

-165 SKILNSEKS
+165 SKIVNNEKA

-181 IAPPKT
+181 IAPPTSKT
-187 TTAKEADKEV
+187 SESLDSKEAKTVTEIKEV
-197 KEVKEVKYIKETK
+197 KSSEESKNVKTSTEM
-210 DVKEVKE
+210 
-217 VKDVKDVPEIKEASK
+217 KEAK
-232 IEDVKRHDEDHLD
+232 TIEDVKESK
-245 EAVDTDLKKAAKIED
+245 ESSEDLKKVAEITESKV
-260 KKSVDTSGLLDALNE
+260 VDTSRLQDALNE
-275 SRAESIEKSN
+275 SKSGSIDENVTSLEDRAA
-285 DQEYVSEIDNN
+285 
-296 KVEDHSTDQQAEHVT
+296 EDDRHEEVVN
-311 QSEENRIEESPKSET
+311 SEESKIEESTSANDHDTSADQSRDRLEVNETPRISET
-326 VEEIKS
+326 QVK
-332 DQSEIATSTS
+332 
-342 EPSQDS
+342 
-348 KDLETE
+348 
-354 VHGSMKIDIAVEYAN
+354 GSMKIEISVEYAN
-369 HHRLADFVV
+369 HHRLTEFVV
-378 IKETTGVRKSDG
+378 VKETSGVRKSDG

-401 DDLPADFKK
+401 EDLPREFKN
-410 SDLLKR
+410 SELLNR
-416 AEFVNPEFKATYL
+416 AELVNPDFKATYL
-429 PSEERSVV
+429 PTEERSVV
-437 QDKLTMRS
+437 QDRLTMRS
-445 LAGKKKESDKI
+445 LANKKKDPAVETKT
-456 SSRKIILKSENGE
+456 RKITLKTESGE
-469 VLQEI
+469 VLREI
-474 NQDSNAK
+474 TQDSNSS
-481 TISIP
+481 TVSIP
-486 REIGRFYTDIE
+486 REIDGFCTDIE
-497 NVDYEDKDIE
+497 NVNYEDRDIE
-507 IVYQERYQE
+507 IVYQSKYQE

-540 SVSIVKQIDKSKN
+540 SVSIVKKIDKSKN
-553 MVLSTNEEEAANS
+553 MILSTNENEAVES
-566 LDQEDLD
+566 LEDEDID
-573 GYEKV
+573 GYEKI
-578 DRIIDY
+578 DRIVDH
-584 SNRSII
+584 SNRSIT
-590 RKFRKVVSIDHVVEP
+590 RRFRKVVSIDRVTEP
-605 DVDDIDSPLDL
+605 SVDDIDSPLDI
-616 SAKRVKEVSDQKL
+616 SAKRVKEVSDEKL

-668 DGTYSEQDS
+668 DGSYSEEHS
-677 DKILRP
+677 DKSLRP

-701 IERINDFRRSL
+701 IERINDFRRSI
-712 GLREVSKQPL
+712 GLKEVSKQPL

-740 NDHSSSKINDI
+740 NNHSSSKINDI
-751 YKGEL
+751 YKEEL

-809 QLIDPEVKTVYA
+809 QLLDPEVKTVYA
-821 GMFVGDYL
+821 GMFVGDYS
-829 KTEQQIQMADRIVSA
+829 KTEQQIEMLGKFVST

>member
-33 VNDSMGIMEASHTV
+33 VNDSMGIMEASTTV

-88 TGRTDELH
+88 TGKTEELH
-96 IDPSMFGTAEAVTAE
+96 IDPSMFGTAEAVTTDN
-111 SQPDLDPR
+111 QPDLDPR
-119 AAEAAKNI
+119 AAEAARNI
-127 TGMIQSSLESEK
+127 TSMIQSSLDSEK

-145 SPTNVVDFTSLIKA
+145 APTNVVDFTSMIKA

-165 SKILNSEKS
+165 SKIINNEKA

-181 IAPPKT
+181 IAPPTSK
-187 TTAKEADKEV
+187 ASESLDSKEAKTVTE
-197 KEVKEVKYIKETK
+197 IK
-210 DVKEVKE
+210 DVKSADESKNVE
-217 VKDVKDVPEIKEASK
+217 TSTEIKEAK
-232 IEDVKRHDEDHLD
+232 AIEDVKESKESSD
-245 EAVDTDLKKAAKIED
+245 DLKKVTEITEAKV
-260 KKSVDTSGLLDALNE
+260 VDTSRLRDALNE
-275 SRAESIEKSN
+275 SKTGSVDENVTSSEDRAAENVQSSERSDLKS
-285 DQEYVSEIDNN
+285 
-296 KVEDHSTDQQAEHVT
+296 EDDRHEEVVN
-311 QSEENRIEESPKSET
+311 SEESKIEESKIEESRSANEHETSADKSQDRIEANETPQISET
-326 VEEIKS
+326 QVK
-332 DQSEIATSTS
+332 
-342 EPSQDS
+342 
-348 KDLETE
+348 
-354 VHGSMKIDIAVEYAN
+354 GSMKIEISVEYAN
-369 HHRLADFVV
+369 HHRLTEFVV
-378 IKETTGVRKSDG
+378 VKETSGVRKSDG

-401 DDLPADFKK
+401 EDLPKEFKN

-416 AEFVNPEFKATYL
+416 AELVNPDFKATYL
-429 PSEERSVV
+429 PTEERSVV
-437 QDKLTMRS
+437 QDRLTMRS
-445 LAGKKKESDKI
+445 LANKKKDPVVETKT
-456 SSRKIILKSENGE
+456 RKITLKTESGE
-469 VLQEI
+469 VLREI
-474 NQDSNAK
+474 TQDSNSS

-486 REIGRFYTDIE
+486 REIDGFYTDIE
-497 NVDYEDKDIE
+497 NVNYEDRDIE
-507 IVYQERYQE
+507 IVYQSKYQE

-540 SVSIVKQIDKSKN
+540 SVSIVKKIDKSKN
-553 MVLSTNEEEAANS
+553 MILSTNENEAVES
-566 LDQEDLD
+566 LEDEDID
-573 GYEKV
+573 GYEKI
-578 DRIIDY
+578 DRIVDH

-590 RKFRKVVSIDHVVEP
+590 RRFRKVVSIDHVTEP
-605 DVDDIDSPLDL
+605 AVDDIDSPLDL
-616 SAKRVKEVSDQKL
+616 SAKRVKEVSDEKL

-668 DGTYSEQDS
+668 DGSYSEEHS
-677 DKILRP
+677 DKSLRP

-701 IERINDFRRSL
+701 IERINDFRRSI

-740 NDHSSSKINDI
+740 NNHSSSKINDI
-751 YKGEL
+751 YKEEL

-809 QLIDPEVKTVYA
+809 QLLDPEVKTVYA
-821 GMFVGDYL
+821 GMFVGDYS
-829 KTEQQIQMADRIVSA
+829 KTEQQIEMLGKFVST

>member
-33 VNDSMGIMEASHTV
+33 VNDSMGIMEASTTV

-88 TGRTDELH
+88 TGKTEELQ
-96 IDPSMFGTAEAVTAE
+96 IDPSMFGTAEAVTNDN
-111 SQPDLDPR
+111 QPDLDPR

-127 TGMIQSSLESEK
+127 TSMIQSSLDSEK
-139 DDNVSE
+139 DENVSE
-145 SPTNVVDFTSLIKA
+145 TPTNVVDFTSMIKA

-165 SKILNSEKS
+165 SKIVNNEKA

-181 IAPPKT
+181 IAPPTSKT
-187 TTAKEADKEV
+187 SESLDSKEAKTVTEIKEV
-197 KEVKEVKYIKETK
+197 KSADESKNVETST
-210 DVKEVKE
+210 EM
-217 VKDVKDVPEIKEASK
+217 KEAK
-232 IEDVKRHDEDHLD
+232 TIEDVKESKEDS
-245 EAVDTDLKKAAKIED
+245 EDLKKVAEITESKV
-260 KKSVDTSGLLDALNE
+260 VDTSRLQDALNE
-275 SRAESIEKSN
+275 SKSGSVDENVTSSEDRA
-285 DQEYVSEIDNN
+285 SEDDRHEEVVN
-296 KVEDHSTDQQAEHVT
+296 
-311 QSEENRIEESPKSET
+311 SEESKIEENTSANDHETSADQSRDRIEVDETPQISET
-326 VEEIKS
+326 KVK
-332 DQSEIATSTS
+332 
-342 EPSQDS
+342 
-348 KDLETE
+348 
-354 VHGSMKIDIAVEYAN
+354 GSMKIEISVEYAN
-369 HHRLADFVV
+369 HHRLTEFVV
-378 IKETTGVRKSDG
+378 VKETSGVRKSDG
-390 SIEWSPVEFTK
+390 SIEWSPVEFMK
-401 DDLPADFKK
+401 EDLPREFKN
-410 SDLLKR
+410 SELLNR
-416 AEFVNPEFKATYL
+416 AELVNPDFKATYL
-429 PSEERSVV
+429 PTEERSVV
-437 QDKLTMRS
+437 QDRLTMRS
-445 LAGKKKESDKI
+445 LANKKKDPIVETKT
-456 SSRKIILKSENGE
+456 RKITLKTESGE
-469 VLQEI
+469 VLREI
-474 NQDSNAK
+474 TQDSNSS

-486 REIGRFYTDIE
+486 REIDGFYTDIE
-497 NVDYEDKDIE
+497 NVNYEDRDIE
-507 IVYQERYQE
+507 IVYQSKYQE

-525 KDVDEEDNVINEYKK
+525 KDVDEEDNVIDEYKK
-540 SVSIVKQIDKSKN
+540 SVSIVKKIDKSKN
-553 MVLSTNEEEAANS
+553 MILSTNENEAVES
-566 LDQEDLD
+566 LEDEDID
-573 GYEKV
+573 GYEKI
-578 DRIIDY
+578 DRIVDH
-584 SNRSII
+584 SNRSIT
-590 RKFRKVVSIDHVVEP
+590 RRFRKVVSIDHVTKPE
-605 DVDDIDSPLDL
+605 VDDIDSPLDL
-616 SAKRVKEVSDQKL
+616 SAKRVKEVSDEKL

-668 DGTYSEQDS
+668 DGSYSEEHS
-677 DKILRP
+677 DKSLRP

-701 IERINDFRRSL
+701 IERINDFRRSI

-740 NDHSSSKINDI
+740 NNHSSSKINDI
-751 YKGEL
+751 YKEEL

-809 QLIDPEVKTVYA
+809 QLLDPEVKTVYA
-821 GMFVGDYL
+821 GMFVGDYS
-829 KTEQQIQMADRIVSA
+829 KTEQQIEMLGKFVST

>member
-96 IDPSMFGTAEAVTAE
+96 IDPSMFGTAEAVTSE

-119 AAEAAKNI
+119 AAEAARNI
-127 TGMIQSSLESEK
+127 TSMIQSSLEK
-139 DDNVSE
+139 DKDENVSE
-145 SPTNVVDFTSLIKA
+145 APTNVVDFTSLIKA

-165 SKILNSEKS
+165 SKILNTEEK
-174 HIEKSSN
+174 HVEKSSN

-187 TTAKEADKEV
+187 VVSEDRSEDEIKKASEIKEV
-197 KEVKEVKYIKETK
+197 KEVKEVES
-210 DVKEVKE
+210 VKEVKE
-217 VKDVKDVPEIKEASK
+217 IVGTKEIAS
-232 IEDVKRHDEDHLD
+232 DNQTDSDE
-245 EAVDTDLKKAAKIED
+245 TTTIKKVAEIND
-260 KKSVDTSGLLDALNE
+260 KKEVDTSKLVNALNE
-275 SRAESIEKSN
+275 AKTEKSEKSIDDSNDTVEDKRRVEASEEDKSTSRSDETKKISSKSEEIKSESTDTDSDNSVEHKIDSIEKS
-285 DQEYVSEIDNN
+285 
-296 KVEDHSTDQQAEHVT
+296 
-311 QSEENRIEESPKSET
+311 
-326 VEEIKS
+326 S
-332 DQSEIATSTS
+332 DEQDVQSEI
-342 EPSQDS
+342 
-348 KDLETE
+348 K
-354 VHGSMKIDIAVEYAN
+354 GYMKIEITVEYAN

-378 IKETTGVRKSDG
+378 LKESSGVKKSDG

-401 DDLPADFKK
+401 DDLPKEFKN
-410 SDLLKR
+410 SDLWNR
-416 AEFVNPEFKATYL
+416 AELINPDFKATYL
-429 PSEERSVV
+429 PTEERSVV
-437 QDKLTMRS
+437 QDKLTMRALS
-445 LAGKKKESDKI
+445 GKKKESEVKK
-456 SSRKIILKSENGE
+456 SSRKITLKTESGE

-474 NQDSNAK
+474 IQNSDESK
-481 TISIP
+481 ISIP
-486 REIGRFYTDIE
+486 REIDRFYTEIDS
-497 NVDYEDKDIE
+497 VDYEDKDIE
-507 IVYQERYQE
+507 IVYSERYQE

-540 SVSIVKQIDKSKN
+540 SVSIVKQVDRSKN
-553 MVLSTNEEEAANS
+553 MILSTNETEVVES
-566 LDQEDLD
+566 LDDEDID
-573 GYEKV
+573 GYEKI

-590 RKFRKVVSIDHVVEP
+590 RRFRKVVSIDHVFEP
-605 DVDDIDSPLDL
+605 AVDDIDSPLDL

-629 SSIPTLS
+629 SSISTLS

-668 DGTYSEQDS
+668 DGSYSEQDS
-677 DKILRP
+677 DKTLRP
-683 SRYSTKLV
+683 SKYSTKLV

-751 YKGEL
+751 YKEEL
-756 NVLRRESMQPVHKLK
+756 NVLRRESMQPVHNLK

-809 QLIDPEVKTVYA
+809 QLIDPDIKTVYA
-821 GMFVGDYL
+821 GMFVGNYN
-829 KTEQQIQMADRIVSA
+829 KTEQQIEMSGKLVST

>member
-33 VNDSMGIMEASHTV
+33 VNDSMGIMEASTTV

-88 TGRTDELH
+88 TGKTEELH
-96 IDPSMFGTAEAVTAE
+96 IDPSMFGTAEAVTTDN
-111 SQPDLDPR
+111 QPDLDPR

-127 TGMIQSSLESEK
+127 TSMIQSSLDSEK
-139 DDNVSE
+139 DENVSE
-145 SPTNVVDFTSLIKA
+145 TPTNVVDFTSMIKT

-165 SKILNSEKS
+165 SKIVNNEKA

-181 IAPPKT
+181 IAPPTNKT
-187 TTAKEADKEV
+187 SESLDSKEAKTVTEIKEV
-197 KEVKEVKYIKETK
+197 KSSEESKNVKTSTEM
-210 DVKEVKE
+210 
-217 VKDVKDVPEIKEASK
+217 KEAK
-232 IEDVKRHDEDHLD
+232 TIEDVKESK
-245 EAVDTDLKKAAKIED
+245 ESSEDLKKVAEITESKV
-260 KKSVDTSGLLDALNE
+260 VDTSRLQDALNE
-275 SRAESIEKSN
+275 SKSRSVDEN
-285 DQEYVSEIDNN
+285 VQSRERSDLKSEDDRHEEVVNS
-296 KVEDHSTDQQAEHVT
+296 EDSK
-311 QSEENRIEESPKSET
+311 IEESTSSNDHETSADQSRDRIEVSET
-326 VEEIKS
+326 PQI
-332 DQSEIATSTS
+332 SET
-342 EPSQDS
+342 
-348 KDLETE
+348 K
-354 VHGSMKIDIAVEYAN
+354 VKGSMKIEISVEYAN
-369 HHRLADFVV
+369 HHRLTEFVV
-378 IKETTGVRKSDG
+378 VKETSGVRKSDG

-401 DDLPADFKK
+401 EDLPREFKN
-410 SDLLKR
+410 SELLNR
-416 AEFVNPEFKATYL
+416 AELVNPDFKATYL
-429 PSEERSVV
+429 PTEERSVV
-437 QDKLTMRS
+437 QDRLTMRS
-445 LAGKKKESDKI
+445 LANKKKDPIAETKT
-456 SSRKIILKSENGE
+456 RKITLKTESGE
-469 VLQEI
+469 VLREI
-474 NQDSNAK
+474 TQDSNSS

-486 REIGRFYTDIE
+486 REIDGFYTDIE
-497 NVDYEDKDIE
+497 NVNYEDRDIE
-507 IVYQERYQE
+507 ILYQSKYQE

-540 SVSIVKQIDKSKN
+540 SVSIVKKIDKSKN
-553 MVLSTNEEEAANS
+553 MILSTNENEAVES
-566 LDQEDLD
+566 LEDEDID
-573 GYEKV
+573 GYEKI
-578 DRIIDY
+578 DRIVDH
-584 SNRSII
+584 SNRSIT
-590 RKFRKVVSIDHVVEP
+590 RRFRKVVSIDHVTKPE
-605 DVDDIDSPLDL
+605 VDDIDSPLDL
-616 SAKRVKEVSDQKL
+616 SAKRVKEVSDEKL

-668 DGTYSEQDS
+668 DGSYSEEHS
-677 DKILRP
+677 DKSLRP

-701 IERINDFRRSL
+701 IERINDFRRSI

-740 NDHSSSKINDI
+740 NNHSSSKINDI
-751 YKGEL
+751 YKEEL
-756 NVLRRESMQPVHKLK
+756 NLLRRESMQPVHKLK

-809 QLIDPEVKTVYA
+809 QLLDPEVKTVYA
-821 GMFVGDYL
+821 GMFVGDYS
-829 KTEQQIQMADRIVSA
+829 KTEQQIEMLGKFVST

>member
-96 IDPSMFGTAEAVTAE
+96 IDSSMFGTAEAVTAE

-187 TTAKEADKEV
+187 TAAKEADQEV
-197 KEVKEVKYIKETK
+197 KEVKEVKEI
-210 DVKEVKE
+210 KE
-217 VKDVKDVPEIKEASK
+217 VKDSSEIKEVKDSPEIKEASK
-232 IEDVKRHDEDHLD
+232 IEDLKRSDENDRSD
-245 EAVDTDLKKAAKIED
+245 ESADSDLKKAAKIED
-260 KKSVDTSGLLDALNE
+260 KKSVDTSGLVDALNG

-285 DQEYVSEIDNN
+285 DQEHVSEIDNN
-296 KVEDHSTDQQAEHVT
+296 EVEDHSTDQQEEHVT
-311 QSEENRIEESPKSET
+311 QPEENRIAESPKSET

-332 DQSEIATSTS
+332 DQPEIATNTS

-354 VHGSMKIDIAVEYAN
+354 VHGSMKIDITVEYAN
-369 HHRLADFVV
+369 HHRLTEFVV

-553 MVLSTNEEEAANS
+553 MVLSTNEEEAVNS

-659 ISDLVFELS
+659 ISNLVFELS

-751 YKGEL
+751 YKEEL

>member
-33 VNDSMGIMEASHTV
+33 VNDSMGIMEASTTV

-88 TGRTDELH
+88 TGKTEELH
-96 IDPSMFGTAEAVTAE
+96 IDPSMFGAAEAVTTDN
-111 SQPDLDPR
+111 QPDLDPR

-127 TGMIQSSLESEK
+127 TSMIQSSLDSEK
-139 DDNVSE
+139 DENVSE
-145 SPTNVVDFTSLIKA
+145 APTNVVDFTSMIKA

-165 SKILNSEKS
+165 SKIVNNEKA

-181 IAPPKT
+181 IAPPTSKT
-187 TTAKEADKEV
+187 SESLDSKEAKTVTEIKEV
-197 KEVKEVKYIKETK
+197 KSSEESKNVKTSTEM
-210 DVKEVKE
+210 
-217 VKDVKDVPEIKEASK
+217 KEAK
-232 IEDVKRHDEDHLD
+232 TIEDVKESK
-245 EAVDTDLKKAAKIED
+245 ESSEDLKKVAEITESKV
-260 KKSVDTSGLLDALNE
+260 VDTSRLQDALNE
-275 SRAESIEKSN
+275 SKSGSIDEN
-285 DQEYVSEIDNN
+285 
-296 KVEDHSTDQQAEHVT
+296 VT
-311 QSEENRIEESPKSET
+311 SSEERAAEDDRHEEVVNSEESKIEESTSANDHDTSADQSRYRIEVNETPRISET
-326 VEEIKS
+326 QVK
-332 DQSEIATSTS
+332 
-342 EPSQDS
+342 
-348 KDLETE
+348 
-354 VHGSMKIDIAVEYAN
+354 GSMKIEISVEYAN
-369 HHRLADFVV
+369 HHRLTEFVV
-378 IKETTGVRKSDG
+378 VKETSGVRKSDR

-401 DDLPADFKK
+401 EDLPREFKN
-410 SDLLKR
+410 SELLNR
-416 AEFVNPEFKATYL
+416 AELVNPDFKATYL
-429 PSEERSVV
+429 PTEERSVV
-437 QDKLTMRS
+437 QDRLTMRS
-445 LAGKKKESDKI
+445 LANKKKDPIVETKT
-456 SSRKIILKSENGE
+456 RKITLKTESGE
-469 VLQEI
+469 VLREI
-474 NQDSNAK
+474 TQDSNSSI
-481 TISIP
+481 ISIP
-486 REIGRFYTDIE
+486 REIDGFYTDIE
-497 NVDYEDKDIE
+497 NVNYEDRDIE
-507 IVYQERYQE
+507 IVYQSKYQE

-540 SVSIVKQIDKSKN
+540 SVSIVKKIDKSKN
-553 MVLSTNEEEAANS
+553 MILSTNENEAVES
-566 LDQEDLD
+566 LEDEDID
-573 GYEKV
+573 GYEKI
-578 DRIIDY
+578 DRIVDH
-584 SNRSII
+584 SNRSIT
-590 RKFRKVVSIDHVVEP
+590 RRFRKVVSIDHVTKPE
-605 DVDDIDSPLDL
+605 VDDIDSPLDL
-616 SAKRVKEVSDQKL
+616 SAKRVKEVSDEKL

-668 DGTYSEQDS
+668 DGSYSEEHS
-677 DKILRP
+677 DKSLRP

-701 IERINDFRRSL
+701 IERINDFRRSI

-740 NDHSSSKINDI
+740 NNHSSSKINDI

-809 QLIDPEVKTVYA
+809 QLLDPEVKTVYA
-821 GMFVGDYL
+821 GMFVGDYS
-829 KTEQQIQMADRIVSA
+829 KTEQQIEMLGKFVSA